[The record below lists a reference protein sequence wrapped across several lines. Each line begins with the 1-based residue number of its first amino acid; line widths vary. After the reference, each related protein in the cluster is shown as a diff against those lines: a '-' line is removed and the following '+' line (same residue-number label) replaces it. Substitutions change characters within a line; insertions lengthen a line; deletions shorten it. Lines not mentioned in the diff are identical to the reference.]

1 MSKQKKKSNQKNKRI
16 LLIASCLAVFVIGLI
31 LAILVLG
38 GKDTEKKTR
47 KKKTEVKS
55 TNNVVV
61 DTTPTTTSVLTGLPV
76 SDEEKNIRPMAIM
89 IENTKACLPQYGIGQ
104 ASIVYECPTEG
115 GIARLMGIYENYN
128 NLDRLGNVRS
138 CRPYYVHLAAE
149 YHAVYV
155 HFGQSTQGQ
164 EELDK
169 GYVDELNGL
178 SSVGGKVFYRTEDR
192 KKPHNAYTSTSGL
205 IAGLDAQGFE
215 KTYQAD
221 DYKHFTFASQDA
233 LNTLS
238 DGSPCAAVQL
248 YFFDNK
254 PYFTYD
260 ASTGLYSRFEYGQ
273 PQVDAITN
281 TQLTYSN
288 IILENVAD
296 SYYDDEH
303 YRLNLQME
311 GSGTGKYLTQGKVID
326 ITWKK
331 DNATAITHYYDA
343 SGKEITLNPGK
354 TWISVIQNSCA
365 DKNVFYGTIDEFNA
379 R

>member
-1 MSKQKKKSNQKNKRI
+1 M
-16 LLIASCLAVFVIGLI
+16 
-31 LAILVLG
+31 
-38 GKDTEKKTR
+38 
-47 KKKTEVKS
+47 
-55 TNNVVV
+55 
-61 DTTPTTTSVLTGLPV
+61 
-76 SDEEKNIRPMAIM
+76 
-89 IENTKACLPQYGIGQ
+89 
-104 ASIVYECPTEG
+104 
-115 GIARLMGIYENYN
+115 
-128 NLDRLGNVRS
+128 
-138 CRPYYVHLAAE
+138 
-149 YHAVYV
+149 
-155 HFGQSTQGQ
+155 
-164 EELDK
+164 
-169 GYVDELNGL
+169 
-178 SSVGGKVFYRTEDR
+178 
-192 KKPHNAYTSTSGL
+192 
-205 IAGLDAQGFE
+205 
-215 KTYQAD
+215 
-221 DYKHFTFASQDA
+221 
-233 LNTLS
+233 
-238 DGSPCAAVQL
+238 